1 MINIAMAGPQAL
13 TVTTLPPYTRFWG
26 IDLSDGVRPRH
37 LVAFM
42 ILVLMSSGYAG
53 AMSALQPGL
62 LQVMGIDPREQ
73 AQITGY
79 LGAVQEIVMILSMGL
94 FGACADRFG
103 RRPLYVF
110 GFLVS
115 AVGFACYP
123 FARSV
128 VELAACRVV
137 VALGGGAMFCMM
149 VTIIADYTRDSTRG
163 HANGLQGF
171 VAVLGAFMP
180 PLIAGLPAAF
190 VGGGASEIEA
200 QRLTFVLVALL
211 CGIGAVIAAIGLAP
225 RVAQLPAEAGA
236 RLSVIL
242 RDGALAAREPGVA
255 LSYGAAFISRGDLA
269 VTTAFMVLWLVQF
282 GAAQGM
288 PASEAMASLAA
299 PRLLATVCGALFG
312 AIFIGWL
319 ADRIGKVSAVAVAAG
334 LASAA
339 YLGMGLVDDPTRPWV
354 FALLGLMGVA
364 EISAFVSSQAL
375 VGQRARR
382 DRRGAIIGFF
392 SVCGAAG
399 ILVGTAGGGL
409 LFANIRPTA
418 PFVLFG
424 FLNLAVFLWA
434 LALRRRESRGARET
448 GAEASTA

>member
-1 MINIAMAGPQAL
+1 M
-13 TVTTLPPYTRFWG
+13 TTETLPPPVRFMG
-26 IDLSDGVRPRH
+26 IDLNDGIRPRH
-37 LVAFM
+37 LVAFL

-62 LQVMGIDPREQ
+62 LQTMGIEQ
-73 AQITGY
+73 RAQAEITGY
-79 LGAVQEIVMILSMGL
+79 LGAVQEIVMILTMGV

-110 GFLVS
+110 GFLVT
-115 AVGFACYP
+115 AAGFALYP
-123 FARSV
+123 FAGSV
-128 VELAACRVV
+128 AELAAYRVI
-137 VALGGGAMFCMM
+137 VAVGGGAMFCMM
-149 VTIIADYTRDSTRG
+149 VVIIADYTRDSTRG
-163 HANGLQGF
+163 HANGMQGF

-190 VGGGASEIEA
+190 VAGGASEIGA
-200 QRLTFVLVALL
+200 QRLTFSAVALL
-211 CGIGAVIAAIGLAP
+211 CAVAAAIAATGLAP
-225 RVAQLPAEAGA
+225 RTAQLSRAAGEKL
-236 RLSVIL
+236 RVIL
-242 RDGALAAREPGVA
+242 RDGAIAAREPGIA

-269 VTTAFMVLWLVQF
+269 VTTAFIVLWLVQF

-288 PASEAMASLAA
+288 PPSEAMASLAA
-299 PRLLATVCGALFG
+299 PRLFATVFGALFG
-312 AIFIGWL
+312 AVFIGWL
-319 ADRIGKVSAVAVAAG
+319 ADRIDKVAAVAVAAG
-334 LASAA
+334 LASVA
-339 YLGMGLVDDPTRPWV
+339 YLGMGLVEDPSEPWV

-375 VGQRARR
+375 VGQRARS

-409 LFANIRPTA
+409 LFANIRPSA

-424 FLNLAVFLWA
+424 FFNLIVFLWA
-434 LALRRRESRGARET
+434 LALRRREAR
-448 GAEASTA
+448 AAP